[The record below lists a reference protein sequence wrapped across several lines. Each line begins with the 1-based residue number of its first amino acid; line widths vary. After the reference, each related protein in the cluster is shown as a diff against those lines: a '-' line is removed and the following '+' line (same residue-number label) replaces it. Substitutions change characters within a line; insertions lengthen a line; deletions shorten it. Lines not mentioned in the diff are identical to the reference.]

1 MKSIT
6 YQTTNVVGAALFAA
20 AMALPSSQTAFAE
33 AAPES
38 SIVSF
43 KYLNYEDSQPGQER
57 VSVNAYS
64 VMGMVP
70 IAGKWSI
77 STTYTNDSVS
87 GASPDAH
94 STVVSGASKM
104 TEKRQAVD
112 LSVTRYLSKGSVTL
126 GSTYSTE
133 HDYISRSYSAQE
145 SISTDDKNT
154 TFTFGG
160 SYTNDTINPTIDKAS
175 FYDRK
180 SYSGMIGVT
189 QVLTKEDIV
198 QVNLGYASGKGD
210 YNDHYKLFDLRPD
223 KRESKTF
230 MTRWNHHFD
239 RRDGTARLSYRYYT
253 DSFGINAHTF
263 GLEYVQPLPH
273 EWTVTPLF
281 RFYSQTAANFYLPT
295 SDPLT
300 TLPSY
305 YSLDQRL
312 SAFGATSIG
321 IKVEKKIAKEWL
333 VDVKYESYEQR
344 PEWSI
349 SGGGDKGL
357 LPFYARSIQ
366 VGLSRHF

>member
-6 YQTTNVVGAALFAA
+6 YPSTNVVGAALFAA
-20 AMALPSSQTAFAE
+20 AIALPASQTAFAE

-43 KYLNYEDSQPGQER
+43 KYLNYQDSQPGQER
-57 VSVNAYS
+57 VGVNAYS
-64 VMGMVP
+64 IMGMVP

-104 TEKRQAVD
+104 TENRQAVD
-112 LSVTRYLSKGSVTL
+112 LSVTRYLPKGSVTL
-126 GSTYSTE
+126 GSSYSTE
-133 HDYISRSYSAQE
+133 HDYVSKSYSAQE
-145 SISTDDKNT
+145 SITTEDKNT

-160 SYTNDTINPTIDKAS
+160 SYTTDTINPTIDKAS

-180 SYSGMIGVT
+180 TYSGMIGVT

-263 GLEYVQPLPH
+263 GMEYVQPLPH

-281 RFYSQTAANFYLPT
+281 RFYSQTAATFYLPT
-295 SDPLT
+295 SDPLA

-321 IKVEKKIAKEWL
+321 VKVEKKIAKEWL
-333 VDVKYESYEQR
+333 VDARFESYEQR

-366 VGLSRHF
+366 VGLTRHF